1 MAERLFVERI
11 NLLLMSGLSGSR
23 TTLSFREVFVQRG
36 MNPMLDVLQI
46 NLALWG
52 MLFCLVIEIAG
63 WLQTVAI

>member
-23 TTLSFREVFVQRG
+23 TTLGFREVFVQRG

-63 WLQTVAI
+63 WLLTVAI